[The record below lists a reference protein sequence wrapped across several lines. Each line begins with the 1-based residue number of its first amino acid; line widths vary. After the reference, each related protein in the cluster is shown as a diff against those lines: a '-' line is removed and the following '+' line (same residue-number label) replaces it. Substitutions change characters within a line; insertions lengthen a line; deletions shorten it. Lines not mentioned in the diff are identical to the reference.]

1 MKKKIL
7 AMLLAAGML
16 VGLLAGCGG
25 GTTESAKTS
34 ESEPPASNQ
43 AEAPVTE
50 EQSAAPAQ
58 EPASDQEEASALEA
72 EEDYVYTGEWASY
85 PLCDP
90 GTKTHVVRVP
100 RLSQHGGH

>member
-34 ESEPPASNQ
+34 ESEAPASTQ
-43 AEAPVTE
+43 AETPVTE
-50 EQSAAPAQ
+50 EQSAAP
-58 EPASDQEEASALEA
+58 ETPAADS
-72 EEDYVYTGEWASY
+72 
-85 PLCDP
+85 
-90 GTKTHVVRVP
+90 VP
-100 RLSQHGGH
+100 ADAAN